1 MINKETRKCRG
12 GAPSRVVVE
21 SLESRQLLAG
31 TISGTVFND
40 KNVDGVRKS
49 TESGVANQRVY
60 IDLNY
65 DGKRQANEP
74 LATTDYKGNYVFK
87 NVPDTVARLRLLPST
102 GWRPST
108 PTHGYIDV
116 NVTNGSK
123 STGNNFGITNTG
135 IIRGVIFRDDN
146 LDGIRQIN
154 ETLWANLYVF
164 IDTNGNKHW
173 DEGEPKTKT
182 QGYGLFYKF
191 DRLKPGKYVVRLKM
205 PSIMKMTAGQSLYK
219 KVTIAKGTDA
229 SNRDWG
235 LALK

>member
-1 MINKETRKCRG
+1 MSNKESRKCRG
-12 GAPSRVVVE
+12 SAPSRVAVE
-21 SLESRQLLAG
+21 SLESRQLMAG
-31 TISGTVFND
+31 TVSGTVFND

-49 TESGVANQRVY
+49 TESGVANQRLYV
-60 IDLNY
+60 DLNY

-74 LATTDYKGNYVFK
+74 LAITDSKGNYVFK
-87 NVPDTVARLRLLPST
+87 NIPDVVARVRLLPST

-108 PTHGYIDV
+108 VTIGYIDV

-135 IIRGVIFRDDN
+135 IIRGVVFRDDS
-146 LDGIRQIN
+146 LDGIRQPA
-154 ETLWANLYVF
+154 ETLWANIYVF

-173 DEGEPKTKT
+173 DQGEPKTKT

-191 DRLKPGKYVVRLKM
+191 DRLKPGRYVVRVLV
-205 PSIMKMTAGQSLYK
+205 PSIMKVTAGQSLYK

-229 SNRDWG
+229 SNQNWG